1 MAAFPFSELLRNG
14 RSHTRQ
20 GKESAPVGEGA
31 TDWGAYAAHLG
42 GGTEGSARQFVHYT
56 VLEFRRCDVDHTKSS
71 RQYAG
76 RAEPGRALLGR
87 AEP

>member
-20 GKESAPVGEGA
+20 GKESAPVGEGGYGLGRLCRA
-31 TDWGAYAAHLG
+31 LG

-56 VLEFRRCDVDHTKSS
+56 VLEFRRCDVDNTKSS